1 MLTDM
6 QYKALLAISKGTY
19 RRGVSAKTLALTL
32 WGDDPNYEHLFL
44 ASSKQGNGATRGK
57 KAWLCAGSLAGKLRK
72 AGYIQ
77 YDCDFTGYVLTL
89 AGDAAM
95 REYEKQNK
103 K

>member
-6 QYKALLAISKGTY
+6 QYKALSAISKGTY
-19 RRGVSAKTLALTL
+19 QRGVSAKALALTL
-32 WGDDPNYEHLFL
+32 WGDVPNYEHLFS

-57 KAWLCAGSLAGKLRK
+57 KAWLCAGGLAGKLRK

-77 YDCDFTGYVLTL
+77 YDSDFTGYVLTL